1 MKTGTQ
7 ITLSFLLALVACG
20 TPGVAKDY
28 ETKTYVPEELAAA
41 LASDSPARR
50 ADAAEQISGMQPDQ
64 RRKVLIELT
73 RDPKP
78 EVRLMAVGLLG
89 KYHAAAE
96 DVVDVLG
103 GEAALDA
110 DVDVRSAALGA
121 LAKSGRVEALVSIG
135 SALTDDP
142 SLVVRREAAV
152 LLDRLTGQTLGA
164 GFAARVEE
172 AGSSADDA
180 SMAYDDWLE
189 TNRAKL
195 RWDADTARFVNK
207 GTAKP

>member
-1 MKTGTQ
+1 
-7 ITLSFLLALVACG
+7 
-20 TPGVAKDY
+20 
-28 ETKTYVPEELAAA
+28 
-41 LASDSPARR
+41 
-50 ADAAEQISGMQPDQ
+50 
-64 RRKVLIELT
+64 
-73 RDPKP
+73 
-78 EVRLMAVGLLG
+78 MAVGLLG
-89 KYHAAAE
+89 KYHAADD
-96 DVVDVLG
+96 DVVAVLG

-121 LAKSGRVEALVSIG
+121 LAKSGRVEALVAIG

-164 GFAARVEE
+164 GFASRVEE
-172 AGSSADDA
+172 ASSSADDA